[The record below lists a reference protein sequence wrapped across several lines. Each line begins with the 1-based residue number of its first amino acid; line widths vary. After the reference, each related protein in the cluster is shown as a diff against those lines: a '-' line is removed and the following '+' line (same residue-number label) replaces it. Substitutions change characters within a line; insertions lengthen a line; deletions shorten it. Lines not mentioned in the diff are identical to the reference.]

1 MATPG
6 GTFAFADPQPTD
18 GAVIEDST
26 TGDVTGGIYSTSYT
40 IEYTTPDC
48 TTTGE
53 ITFTVLDGDDSSFEM
68 TPTCDGAVVD
78 TTTLA
83 TPGGTFAFADP
94 QPTDG
99 AVIDSTTGE
108 VTGGIYSTSYT
119 IEYTTPDCTTTGEFT
134 FTTLDGDDS
143 SFEMTPT
150 CDGAVVDTTTLATP
164 GGTFAFA
171 DPQPTDGAVMKIQQQ
186 VTSLAVYILHPTRLN
201 TQHQTVQLQER
212 LLLLF

>member
-68 TPTCDGAVVD
+68 TPTCDGAVVI
-78 TTTLA
+78 L
-83 TPGGTFAFADP
+83 
-94 QPTDG
+94 QPW
-99 AVIDSTTGE
+99 
-108 VTGGIYSTSYT
+108 
-119 IEYTTPDCTTTGEFT
+119 
-134 FTTLDGDDS
+134 LR
-143 SFEMTPT
+143 
-150 CDGAVVDTTTLATP
+150 
-164 GGTFAFA
+164 
-171 DPQPTDGAVMKIQQQ
+171 Q
-186 VTSLAVYILHPTRLN
+186 VEP
-201 TQHQTVQLQER
+201 
-212 LLLLF
+212 LLLLIHSQPMVQL